1 MIKGVTIKKI
11 DKFSDERGWLGEIY
25 RNDETDYEP
34 AMSYVSLTKPGMTRG
49 PHEHKFQSDCF
60 VFIGPGDYELYLWDN
75 REGSETKGEHLK
87 LETGEKNPS
96 SVIVPPGVVHAYK
109 CVSEVPA
116 YCINFP
122 DKLYKGEGKKEDA
135 DEIRWE
141 KDPNSPFKI

>member
-1 MIKGVTIKKI
+1 MDGVVIKKI
-11 DKFSDERGWLGEIY
+11 EKFSDERGWLGEIY
-25 RNDETDYEP
+25 RNDETDYAP
-34 AMSYVSLTKPGMTRG
+34 AMSYVSATKPGVARG

-75 REGSETKGEHLK
+75 REGSETKGEHIK
-87 LETGEKNPS
+87 IEMGEKNPS

-109 CVSEVPA
+109 CVSEIPG

-122 DKLYKGEGKKEDA
+122 DKLYKGEGKKGNV

-141 KDPNSPFKI
+141 KIENSPFKIN